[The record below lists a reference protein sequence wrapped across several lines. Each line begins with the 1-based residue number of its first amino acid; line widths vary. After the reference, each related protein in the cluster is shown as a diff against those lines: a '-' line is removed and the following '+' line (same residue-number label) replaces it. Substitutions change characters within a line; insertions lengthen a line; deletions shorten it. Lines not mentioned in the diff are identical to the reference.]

1 MTLRTLDIGGDK
13 SLRYLVLPKEDNPFL
28 GNRALRLCLDQPEL
42 FKTQLRAALR
52 ASAFG
57 PMQIMFPMVGTMDD
71 VRAGNAAVEEVKAE
85 LRAEGIPFDEKIN
98 IGIMIEIPSIGMIA
112 DMAAKETDFAS
123 VGTNDL
129 TQYLHAVDRMNPKL
143 TNYYQS
149 SSPAMYR
156 ILGKIFKEYNNAGK
170 PVSVCGE
177 LAGEPLAAIVL
188 FGLGLRKFSMNA
200 SNIAHVKRA
209 LSLFTLA
216 ETEEI
221 AENVMNMATQAEVE
235 TYLKEE
241 VAKREQ
247 KLAAA
252 VKK

>member
-1 MTLRTLDIGGDK
+1 
-13 SLRYLVLPKEDNPFL
+13 
-28 GNRALRLCLDQPEL
+28 
-42 FKTQLRAALR
+42 
-52 ASAFG
+52 
-57 PMQIMFPMVGTMDD
+57 
-71 VRAGNAAVEEVKAE
+71 
-85 LRAEGIPFDEKIN
+85 
-98 IGIMIEIPSIGMIA
+98 
-112 DMAAKETDFAS
+112 
-123 VGTNDL
+123 
-129 TQYLHAVDRMNPKL
+129 
-143 TNYYQS
+143 
-149 SSPAMYR
+149 
-156 ILGKIFKEYNNAGK
+156 
-170 PVSVCGE
+170 
-177 LAGEPLAAIVL
+177 
-188 FGLGLRKFSMNA
+188 MNA